1 MKFLT
6 INAKFCF
13 VFLFL
18 IIIHNINCIK
28 VKQNLIEKAPIVSIF
43 DVLER
48 PKAKAHPITRTT
60 SFFSKFDTH
69 YEKNFNVKP
78 SVIMNNCEVMSDVML
93 CSNNYFC
100 VWDNKIK
107 KCVEKIESTH
117 NKDKETIEFSIN

>member
-6 INAKFCF
+6 ISGKFCL

-18 IIIHNINCIK
+18 LFIHNIYCIK
-28 VKQNLIEKAPIVSIF
+28 LKQNLIEKAPHVSIF

-48 PKAKAHPITRTT
+48 PITKTNPITKTT
-60 SFFSKFDTH
+60 SFFSNFDTH
-69 YEKNFNVKP
+69 YEKNFNVKQ
-78 SVIMNNCEVMSDVML
+78 SVLMNNCEMMTDVIL

-107 KCVEKIESTH
+107 KCVERIESTH
-117 NKDKETIEFSIN
+117 YKDKEMIEFSIN